1 MVADQCRSLVMYE
14 LEMRDEKARGNNM
27 RRDVKEGVAPQVTRF
42 DLRIQEEVSYD
53 GKKVTIK
60 ELTGQG
66 GVPQTATV
74 DLGNGVIKRVQYRDL
89 RPLAVGRPCRA
100 IGDIDVDVGNFVM
113 WKDADNEWI
122 GGKVRS
128 LQDGR
133 VLVHRMQSSS
143 SGLAWLY
150 LWQDDK
156 HFYRQEKAPDGAN
169 AVTEDVDVTEVEV
182 CGELKATNRLT
193 DSLRRRME
201 DLEVI

>member
-1 MVADQCRSLVMYE
+1 VSQYELWCGQAPNTVESLITAGKQEVVIPPSISSDDLEVAQMVADQCRSLVMYE

-66 GVPQTATV
+66 GVPHTATV
-74 DLGNGVIKRVQYRDL
+74 DLGNGMIKRVQYRDL

-100 IGDIDVDVGNFVM
+100 IGDLDVNVGNFVM
-113 WKDADNEWI
+113 WKDVDNEWI

-128 LQDGR
+128 LQD
-133 VLVHRMQSSS
+133 
-143 SGLAWLY
+143 A
-150 LWQDDK
+150 QDAIEQL
-156 HFYRQEKAPDGAN
+156 RAGV
-169 AVTEDVDVTEVEV
+169 AVSVT
-182 CGELKATNRLT
+182 GW
-193 DSLRRRME
+193 
-201 DLEVI
+201 